1 MGVVRKISIALTEE
15 LAMDVDQAV
24 ASGDYASSSEV
35 IREAL
40 RQWKQQREADLAHIA
55 ELRRLVQE
63 GLDSG
68 EPQPVTDAWFD
79 DIIARGKARLA
90 AHKVGE

>member
-15 LAMDVDQAV
+15 LATDVDQAV

-40 RQWKQQREADLAHIA
+40 RQWKQVREADLARIA

-68 EPQPVTDAWFD
+68 EPIEGNFDAE
-79 DIIARGKARLA
+79 DIIRRGRERLA
-90 AHKVGE
+90 AWRASQ